1 MRFQSKDKIM
11 NRRVL
16 LVAVMALLPVQS
28 HAQLEASSLEDCY
41 GKIRADIVRGAC
53 KIVGFDKSDV
63 MDSIKNESLQQDC
76 LGLQQYPNLS
86 NMHNHHRY
94 ILNLEYFLLCL

>member
-1 MRFQSKDKIM
+1 M

-63 MDSIKNESLQQDC
+63 MDSIKNESLQSFYQKS
-76 LGLQQYPNLS
+76 QVSQV
-86 NMHNHHRY
+86 
-94 ILNLEYFLLCL
+94 I